1 MSIHTSRAQRR
12 QMARENARQPATLTE
27 VPRHLWPDP
36 LAAQLRV
43 LRSREF
49 LVQEF
54 EAQAP
59 AVVRLS
65 INRVELAGDRWVDG
79 ISWEELQ
86 RIKSECGYG
95 QADAVEI
102 YPPKDDEVNVANMRH
117 LWVLRDPLSF
127 AWRSHAALQRER

>member
-1 MSIHTSRAQRR
+1 MSIHASRAQRR
-12 QMARENARQPATLTE
+12 QVARENARQPAVLTE

-36 LAAQLRV
+36 LAPQLRV
-43 LRSREF
+43 LRSREY

-54 EAQAP
+54 EAAGP

>member
-1 MSIHTSRAQRR
+1 M
-12 QMARENARQPATLTE
+12 
-27 VPRHLWPDP
+27 
-36 LAAQLRV
+36 